1 MDHQYDLIVIGGGL
15 AGTTLARSLAERG
28 ARVLV
33 LEREPVFRDRV
44 RGELLQPWGV
54 AEARELGIYDL
65 LKQTC
70 AYEVRLRSSQLFG
83 APSAPPRD
91 LVETT
96 PHRAGSLHFPHPD
109 MQEVLLDAA
118 VRAGA
123 TVLRGVRV
131 TELLPGVLR
140 GVSVSSGN
148 GEIVYRAPLV
158 IGADGRTSACRRWA
172 GFAQQHDPDGMV
184 MAGVLLTGLDAPEG
198 VVQVFINPQ
207 RHAVAFII
215 PLSGGR
221 FRCYSA
227 HHSGDGHHRLSGPA
241 ARDDFIER
249 CIAAGAPMECFA
261 QAVLAGPLASFD
273 CAESWVPHPYQQ
285 GVALIGDAAS
295 TSDPTFG
302 CGLALALRDVRV
314 LSQGLADESDWNAA
328 AHAYAEEHDRYFGML
343 HRLLGWMIQLFYE
356 PGSEAE
362 ARRARALVRAA
373 EIPSRVPDIA
383 GLGPECPSDEAAYYS
398 LFGEA

>member
-1 MDHQYDLIVIGGGL
+1 MSDQFDLIVIGGGI
-15 AGTTLARSLAERG
+15 AGASLARSLAGRG
-28 ARVLV
+28 ARVMV

-44 RGELLQPWGV
+44 RGELVQPWGV
-54 AEARELGIYDL
+54 AEARELDIYDL

-70 AYEVRLRSSQLFG
+70 GYEVRLRSSQLFG
-83 APSAPPRD
+83 APPSPPRD

-109 MQEVLLDAA
+109 MQEVLLNAA
-118 VRAGA
+118 ERAGA
-123 TVLRGVRV
+123 TVLRSARV
-131 TELLPGVLR
+131 TELLGGALR
-140 GVSVSSGN
+140 GVSVSSGK
-148 GEIVYRAPLV
+148 GEIAYRARLV
-158 IGADGRTSACRRWA
+158 VGADGRTSSCRRWA

-184 MAGVLLTGLDAPEG
+184 MAGVLLTGLDAPENII
-198 VVQVFINPQ
+198 QVFINPR
-207 RHAVAFII
+207 RHGVAFII
-215 PLSGGR
+215 PLGGGR
-221 FRCYSA
+221 FRCYHA
-227 HHSGDGHHRLSGPA
+227 HHSGQGYQRLSGPA
-241 ARDDFIER
+241 ALDDFIER

-273 CAESWVPHPYQQ
+273 CAESWVPHPYQH
-285 GVALIGDAAS
+285 GVVLIGDAAA

-314 LSQGLADESDWNAA
+314 LSQRLLDQSDWDAA
-328 AHAYAEEHDRYFGML
+328 AHAFAEDHDRYFGSL

-356 PGSEAE
+356 PGPEAE
-362 ARRARALVRAA
+362 ARRARAFVRIG
-373 EIPSRVPDIA
+373 EDPSRVPDIA